1 MGQATAL
8 SCKEFVEIVT
18 DYLEGRLDDGDE
30 MRFERHLGECEGCA
44 IYLDQ
49 IRQTIRVTGMLTEE
63 HLSQDACDE
72 LLAAFRGWR
81 R

>member
-1 MGQATAL
+1 MGQDAEL
-8 SCKEFVEIVT
+8 SCKELVEIVT
-18 DYLEGRLDDGDE
+18 DYLEGRLDAVE
-30 MRFERHLGECEGCA
+30 QARFERHLGDCDGCT

-63 HLSQDACDE
+63 HLSREACDE

-81 R
+81 G